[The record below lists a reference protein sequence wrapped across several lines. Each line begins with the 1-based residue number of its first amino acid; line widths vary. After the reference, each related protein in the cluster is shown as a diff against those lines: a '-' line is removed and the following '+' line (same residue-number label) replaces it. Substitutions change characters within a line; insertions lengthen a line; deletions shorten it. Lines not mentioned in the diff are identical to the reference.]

1 MNSYDN
7 YYPRPLLKRNSFFSL
22 NGDDWLLN
30 GRNINVPFPPE
41 SVLSGYDGDLNE
53 LVYHKR
59 FSLPENFYKEND
71 RVILHFGGIDLL
83 ADVFLNDSFIFHNEG
98 GYLPFSVDISEY
110 LKDDN
115 LLEVRAIDDL
125 DYFYPYGKQ
134 SKNPSGMWYTPISGI
149 WRSVWIEALPQNG
162 IENLNI
168 RTDMNTLHLEILS
181 NAQKFLVEFDNFSQ
195 EFDSNIIDIT
205 VKNPHLWSPQD
216 PYLYNLKISTD
227 DDQIESYFGL
237 KKIESRTI
245 NGYKRLFLNKQ
256 PLFMNG
262 LLDQG
267 YFEKGIYTPENVK
280 EYENDILGIKELGFN
295 TLRKHIKIEDE
306 AFYYYC
312 DLHGIL
318 VLQDM
323 VNSGKYS
330 FFIDTI
336 LPTIGF
342 LKIKKRLR
350 DKKRLEFFLDHSR
363 KTIAHLKSHPCLIGY
378 TIYNEGWGQQ
388 EASMCYEILKKEDP
402 DRLFDSTSGWFFDDK
417 SDFDSYHIYFR
428 NKVLK
433 GKDKL
438 LLLSE
443 CGGFTRNIEEHTDS
457 KKTSYG
463 YGKTSSEEELTER
476 IIDMHKKMVIPSI
489 ENGLVGYI
497 MTQISDVEG
506 EINGMFTYDRRI
518 CKVNKKKILE
528 ANNELTR
535 IYMKVCGSAE

>member
-22 NGDDWLLN
+22 NGLWELN
-30 GRNINVPFPPE
+30 GQNINVPFPPE
-41 SVLSGYDGDLNE
+41 AKLSGYDGDLGN
-53 LVYHKR
+53 LVYRKR
-59 FSLPENFYKEND
+59 FTLPENFYKESD
-71 RVILHFGGIDLL
+71 RVILHFGAIDQL
-83 ADVFLNDSFIFHNEG
+83 ADVFLNDTFITHNEG
-98 GYLPFSVDISEY
+98 GYLPFSVDISRY
-110 LKDDN
+110 LEDDN
-115 LLEVRAIDDL
+115 LLEVRVTDEL

-134 SKNPSGMWYTPISGI
+134 SKKPAGMWYTPVSGI
-149 WRSVWIEALPQNG
+149 WKSVWIEALPQNG

-168 RTDMNTLHLEILS
+168 KTDMNSLHLQILS
-181 NAQKFLVEFDNFSQ
+181 NAQKFKVEFENYC
-195 EFDSNIIDIT
+195 EVFDSNIIDIAIPE
-205 VKNPHLWSPQD
+205 PHLWSLQD
-216 PYLYNLKISTD
+216 PYLYKLKITTD

-237 KKIESRTI
+237 RKIETRII
-245 NGYKRLFLNKQ
+245 NGHERLFMNNR
-256 PLFMNG
+256 PLFING

-267 YFEKGIYTPENVK
+267 YFEKGIYTPEDVK
-280 EYENDILGIKELGFN
+280 EYERDIVGIKELGFN

-312 DLHGIL
+312 DKHGIL
-318 VLQDM
+318 VIQDM

-330 FFIDTI
+330 FFKDTI

-342 LKIKKRLR
+342 LKLR
-350 DKKRLEFFLDHSR
+350 RKAKDKKRLEFFLDQSR
-363 KTIAHLKSHPCLIGY
+363 RTIGLLKSHPSLIGY

-388 EASMCYEILKKEDP
+388 EASACYEILKKEDP
-402 DRLFDSTSGWFFDDK
+402 DRLFDATSGWFFDDK
-417 SDFDSYHIYFR
+417 SNFDSYHIYFR

-433 GKDKL
+433 GKQRL

-443 CGGFTRNIEEHTDS
+443 CGGFTRNIEEHSDS

-463 YGKTSSEEELTER
+463 YGKTDSEEELTER
-476 IIDMHKKMVIPSI
+476 IIDMHRKMVIPSI

-506 EINGMFTYDRRI
+506 EINGMFTYDRSV
-518 CKVNKKKILE
+518 CKVNKKKILA

-535 IYMKVCGSAE
+535 IYNGVCGSAE

>member
-22 NGDDWLLN
+22 NGLWELN
-30 GRNINVPFPPE
+30 GQNINVPFPPE
-41 SVLSGYDGDLNE
+41 AKLSGYDGDLGN
-53 LVYHKR
+53 LVYRKR
-59 FSLPENFYKEND
+59 FTLPENFYKESD
-71 RVILHFGGIDLL
+71 RVILHFGAIDQL
-83 ADVFLNDSFIFHNEG
+83 ADVFLNDTFITHNEG
-98 GYLPFSVDISEY
+98 GYLPFSVDISRY
-110 LKDDN
+110 LEDDN
-115 LLEVRAIDDL
+115 LLEVRVTDEL

-134 SKNPSGMWYTPISGI
+134 SKKPAGMWYTPVSGI
-149 WRSVWIEALPQNG
+149 WKSVWIEALPQNG

-168 RTDMNTLHLEILS
+168 KTDMNSLHLQILS
-181 NAQKFLVEFDNFSQ
+181 NAQKFKVEFENYC
-195 EFDSNIIDIT
+195 EVFDSNIIDIAIPE
-205 VKNPHLWSPQD
+205 PHLWSLQD
-216 PYLYNLKISTD
+216 PYLYKLKITTD

-237 KKIESRTI
+237 RKIEARII
-245 NGYKRLFLNKQ
+245 NGHERLFMNNR
-256 PLFMNG
+256 PLFING

-267 YFEKGIYTPENVK
+267 YFEKGIYTPEDVK
-280 EYENDILGIKELGFN
+280 EYERDIVGIKELGFN

-312 DLHGIL
+312 DKHGIL
-318 VLQDM
+318 VIQDM

-330 FFIDTI
+330 FFKDTI

-342 LKIKKRLR
+342 LKLR
-350 DKKRLEFFLDHSR
+350 RKTKDKKRLEFFLDQSR
-363 KTIAHLKSHPCLIGY
+363 RTIGLLKSHPSLIGY

-388 EASMCYEILKKEDP
+388 EASACYEILKKEDP
-402 DRLFDSTSGWFFDDK
+402 DRLFDATSGWFFDDK

-433 GKDKL
+433 GKQRL

-443 CGGFTRNIEEHTDS
+443 CGGFTRNIEEHSDS

-463 YGKTSSEEELTER
+463 YGKTDSEEELTER
-476 IIDMHKKMVIPSI
+476 IIDMHRKMVIPSI

-506 EINGMFTYDRRI
+506 EINGMFTYDRSV
-518 CKVNKKKILE
+518 CKVNKKKILA

-535 IYMKVCGSAE
+535 IYDGVCGSAE

>member
-22 NGDDWLLN
+22 NGLWELN
-30 GRNINVPFPPE
+30 GQNINVPFPPE
-41 SVLSGYDGDLNE
+41 AKLSGYDGDLGN
-53 LVYHKR
+53 LVYRKR
-59 FSLPENFYKEND
+59 FTLPENFYKKSD
-71 RVILHFGGIDLL
+71 RVILHFGAIDQL
-83 ADVFLNDSFIFHNEG
+83 ADVFLNDTFITHNEG
-98 GYLPFSVDISEY
+98 GYLPFSVDISRY
-110 LKDDN
+110 LEDDN
-115 LLEVRAIDDL
+115 LLEVRVTDEL

-134 SKNPSGMWYTPISGI
+134 SKKPAGMWYTPVSGI
-149 WRSVWIEALPQNG
+149 WKSVWIEALPQNG

-168 RTDMNTLHLEILS
+168 KTDMNSLHLQILS
-181 NAQKFLVEFDNFSQ
+181 NAQKFKVEFENYC
-195 EFDSNIIDIT
+195 EVFDSNIIDIAIPE
-205 VKNPHLWSPQD
+205 PHLWSLQD
-216 PYLYNLKISTD
+216 PYLYKLKITTD

-237 KKIESRTI
+237 RKIETRII
-245 NGYKRLFLNKQ
+245 NGHERLFMNNR
-256 PLFMNG
+256 PLFING

-267 YFEKGIYTPENVK
+267 YFEKGIYTPEDVK
-280 EYENDILGIKELGFN
+280 EYERDIVGIKELGFN

-312 DLHGIL
+312 DKHGIL
-318 VLQDM
+318 VIQDM

-330 FFIDTI
+330 FFKDTI

-342 LKIKKRLR
+342 LKLR
-350 DKKRLEFFLDHSR
+350 RKAKDKKRLEFFLDQSR
-363 KTIAHLKSHPCLIGY
+363 RTIGLLKSHPSLIGY

-388 EASMCYEILKKEDP
+388 EASACYEILKKEDP
-402 DRLFDSTSGWFFDDK
+402 DRLFDATSGWFFDDK
-417 SDFDSYHIYFR
+417 SNFDSYHIYFR

-433 GKDKL
+433 GKQRL

-443 CGGFTRNIEEHTDS
+443 CGGFTRNIEEHSDS

-463 YGKTSSEEELTER
+463 YGKTDSEEELTER
-476 IIDMHKKMVIPSI
+476 IIDMHRKMVIPSI

-506 EINGMFTYDRRI
+506 EINGMFTYDRSV
-518 CKVNKKKILE
+518 CKVNKKKILA

-535 IYMKVCGSAE
+535 IYNGVCGSAE

>member
-22 NGDDWLLN
+22 NGLWELN
-30 GRNINVPFPPE
+30 GQNINVPFPPE
-41 SVLSGYDGDLNE
+41 AKLSGYDGDLGN
-53 LVYHKR
+53 LVYRKR
-59 FSLPENFYKEND
+59 FTLPENFYKESD
-71 RVILHFGGIDLL
+71 RVILHFGAIDQL
-83 ADVFLNDSFIFHNEG
+83 ADVFLNDTFITHNEG
-98 GYLPFSVDISEY
+98 GYLPFSVDISRY
-110 LKDDN
+110 LEDDN
-115 LLEVRAIDDL
+115 LLEVRVTDEL

-134 SKNPSGMWYTPISGI
+134 SKKPAGMWYTPVSGI
-149 WRSVWIEALPQNG
+149 WKSVWIEALPQNG

-168 RTDMNTLHLEILS
+168 KTDMNSLHLQILS
-181 NAQKFLVEFDNFSQ
+181 NAQKFKVEFENYC
-195 EFDSNIIDIT
+195 EVFDSNIIDIAIPE
-205 VKNPHLWSPQD
+205 PHLWSLQD
-216 PYLYNLKISTD
+216 PYLYKLKITTD

-237 KKIESRTI
+237 RKIETRII
-245 NGYKRLFLNKQ
+245 NGHERLFMNNR
-256 PLFMNG
+256 PFFING

-267 YFEKGIYTPENVK
+267 YFEKGIYTPEDVK
-280 EYENDILGIKELGFN
+280 EYERDIVGIKELGFN

-312 DLHGIL
+312 DKHGIL
-318 VLQDM
+318 VIQDM

-330 FFIDTI
+330 FFKDTI

-342 LKIKKRLR
+342 LKLR
-350 DKKRLEFFLDHSR
+350 RKAKDKKRLEFFLDQSR
-363 KTIAHLKSHPCLIGY
+363 RTIGLLKSHPSLIGY

-388 EASMCYEILKKEDP
+388 EASACYEILKKEDP
-402 DRLFDSTSGWFFDDK
+402 DRLFDATSGWFFDDK

-433 GKDKL
+433 GKQRL

-443 CGGFTRNIEEHTDS
+443 CGGFTRNIEEHSDS

-463 YGKTSSEEELTER
+463 YGKTDSEEELTER
-476 IIDMHKKMVIPSI
+476 IIDMHRKMVIPSI

-506 EINGMFTYDRRI
+506 EINGMFTYDRSV
-518 CKVNKKKILE
+518 CKVNKKKILA

-535 IYMKVCGSAE
+535 IYDGVCGSAE

>member
-22 NGDDWLLN
+22 NGLWELN
-30 GRNINVPFPPE
+30 GQNINVPFPPE
-41 SVLSGYDGDLNE
+41 AKLSGYDDDLGN
-53 LVYHKR
+53 LVYRKR
-59 FSLPENFYKEND
+59 FTLPENFYKESD
-71 RVILHFGGIDLL
+71 RVILHFGAIDQL
-83 ADVFLNDSFIFHNEG
+83 ADVFLNDTFITHNEG
-98 GYLPFSVDISEY
+98 GYLPFSVDISRY
-110 LKDDN
+110 LEDDN
-115 LLEVRAIDDL
+115 LLEVRVTDEL

-134 SKNPSGMWYTPISGI
+134 SKKPAGMWYTPVSGI
-149 WRSVWIEALPQNG
+149 WKSVWIEALPQNG

-168 RTDMNTLHLEILS
+168 KTDMNSLHLQILS
-181 NAQKFLVEFDNFSQ
+181 NAQKFKVEFENYC
-195 EFDSNIIDIT
+195 EVFDSNIIDIAIPE
-205 VKNPHLWSPQD
+205 PHLWSLQD
-216 PYLYNLKISTD
+216 PYLYKLKITTD

-237 KKIESRTI
+237 RKIETRII
-245 NGYKRLFLNKQ
+245 NGHER
-256 PLFMNG
+256 LFMNNRPLFIKG

-280 EYENDILGIKELGFN
+280 EYERDIVGIKELGFN

-312 DLHGIL
+312 DKHGIL
-318 VLQDM
+318 VIQDM

-330 FFIDTI
+330 FFKDTI

-342 LKIKKRLR
+342 LKLR
-350 DKKRLEFFLDHSR
+350 RKAKDKKRLEFFLDQSR
-363 KTIAHLKSHPCLIGY
+363 RTIGLLKSHPSLIGY

-388 EASMCYEILKKEDP
+388 EASACYEILKKEDP
-402 DRLFDSTSGWFFDDK
+402 DRLFDATSGWFFDDK

-433 GKDKL
+433 GKQRL

-443 CGGFTRNIEEHTDS
+443 CGGFTRNIEEHSDS

-463 YGKTSSEEELTER
+463 YGKTDSEEELTER
-476 IIDMHKKMVIPSI
+476 IIDMHRKMVIPSI

-506 EINGMFTYDRRI
+506 EINGMFTYDRSV
-518 CKVNKKKILE
+518 CKVNKKKILA

-535 IYMKVCGSAE
+535 IYDGVCGSAE

>member
-22 NGDDWLLN
+22 NGLWELN
-30 GRNINVPFPPE
+30 GQNINVPFPPE
-41 SVLSGYDGDLNE
+41 AKLSGYDGDLGN
-53 LVYHKR
+53 LVYRKR
-59 FSLPENFYKEND
+59 FTLPENFYKESD
-71 RVILHFGGIDLL
+71 RVILHFGAIDQL
-83 ADVFLNDSFIFHNEG
+83 ADVFLNDTFITHNEG
-98 GYLPFSVDISEY
+98 GYLPFSVDISRY
-110 LKDDN
+110 LEDDN
-115 LLEVRAIDDL
+115 LLEVRVTDEL

-134 SKNPSGMWYTPISGI
+134 SKKPAGMWYTPVSGI
-149 WRSVWIEALPQNG
+149 WKSVWIEALPQNG

-168 RTDMNTLHLEILS
+168 KTDMNSLHLQILS
-181 NAQKFLVEFDNFSQ
+181 NAQKFKVEFENYC
-195 EFDSNIIDIT
+195 EVFDSNIIDIAIPE
-205 VKNPHLWSPQD
+205 PHLWSLQD
-216 PYLYNLKISTD
+216 PYLYKLKITTD

-237 KKIESRTI
+237 RKIEARII
-245 NGYKRLFLNKQ
+245 NGHERLFMNNR
-256 PLFMNG
+256 PLFING

-267 YFEKGIYTPENVK
+267 YFEKGIYTPEDVK
-280 EYENDILGIKELGFN
+280 EYERDIVGIKELGFN

-312 DLHGIL
+312 DKHGIL
-318 VLQDM
+318 VIQDM

-330 FFIDTI
+330 FFKDTI

-342 LKIKKRLR
+342 LKLR
-350 DKKRLEFFLDHSR
+350 RKAKDKKRLEFFLDQSR
-363 KTIAHLKSHPCLIGY
+363 RTIGLLKSHPSLIGY

-388 EASMCYEILKKEDP
+388 EASACYEILKKEDP
-402 DRLFDSTSGWFFDDK
+402 DRLFDATSGWFFDDK

-433 GKDKL
+433 GKQRL

-443 CGGFTRNIEEHTDS
+443 CGGFTRNIEEHSDS

-463 YGKTSSEEELTER
+463 YGKTDSEEELTER
-476 IIDMHKKMVIPSI
+476 IIDMHRKMVIPSI

-506 EINGMFTYDRRI
+506 EINGMFTYDRSV
-518 CKVNKKKILE
+518 CKVNKKKILA

-535 IYMKVCGSAE
+535 IYDGVCGSAE

>member
-22 NGDDWLLN
+22 NGLWELN
-30 GRNINVPFPPE
+30 GQNINVPFPPE
-41 SVLSGYDGDLNE
+41 AKLSGYDGDLGN
-53 LVYHKR
+53 LVYRKR
-59 FSLPENFYKEND
+59 FTLPENFYKESD
-71 RVILHFGGIDLL
+71 RVILHFGAIDQL
-83 ADVFLNDSFIFHNEG
+83 ADVFLNDTFITHNEG
-98 GYLPFSVDISEY
+98 GYLPFSVDISRY
-110 LKDDN
+110 LEDDN
-115 LLEVRAIDDL
+115 LLEVRVTDEL

-134 SKNPSGMWYTPISGI
+134 SKKPAGMWYTPVSGI
-149 WRSVWIEALPQNG
+149 WKSVWIEALPQNG

-168 RTDMNTLHLEILS
+168 KTDMNSLHLQILS
-181 NAQKFLVEFDNFSQ
+181 NAQKFKVEFENYC
-195 EFDSNIIDIT
+195 EVFDSNIIDIAIPE
-205 VKNPHLWSPQD
+205 PHLWSLQD
-216 PYLYNLKISTD
+216 PYLYKLKITTD

-237 KKIESRTI
+237 RKIETRII
-245 NGYKRLFLNKQ
+245 NGHERLFMNNR
-256 PLFMNG
+256 PLFING

-267 YFEKGIYTPENVK
+267 YFEKGIYTPEDVK
-280 EYENDILGIKELGFN
+280 EYERDIVGIKELGFN

-312 DLHGIL
+312 DKHGIL
-318 VLQDM
+318 VIQDM

-330 FFIDTI
+330 FFKDTI

-342 LKIKKRLR
+342 LKLR
-350 DKKRLEFFLDHSR
+350 RKAKDKKRLEFFLDQSR
-363 KTIAHLKSHPCLIGY
+363 RTIGLLKSHPSLIGY

-388 EASMCYEILKKEDP
+388 EASACYEILKKEDP
-402 DRLFDSTSGWFFDDK
+402 DRLFDATSGWFFDDK

-433 GKDKL
+433 GKQRL

-443 CGGFTRNIEEHTDS
+443 CGGFTRNIEEHSDS

-463 YGKTSSEEELTER
+463 YGKTDSEEELTER
-476 IIDMHKKMVIPSI
+476 IIDMHRKMVIPSI

-506 EINGMFTYDRRI
+506 EINGMFTYDRSV
-518 CKVNKKKILE
+518 CKVNKKKILA

-535 IYMKVCGSAE
+535 IYDGVCGSAE

>member
-22 NGDDWLLN
+22 NGLWELN
-30 GRNINVPFPPE
+30 GQNINVPFPPE
-41 SVLSGYDGDLNE
+41 AKLSGYDGDLGN
-53 LVYHKR
+53 LVYRKR
-59 FSLPENFYKEND
+59 FTLPENFYKKSD
-71 RVILHFGGIDLL
+71 RVILHFGAIDQL
-83 ADVFLNDSFIFHNEG
+83 ADVFLNDTFITHNEG
-98 GYLPFSVDISEY
+98 GYLPFSVDISRY
-110 LKDDN
+110 LEDDN
-115 LLEVRAIDDL
+115 LLEVRVTDEL

-134 SKNPSGMWYTPISGI
+134 SKKPAGMWYTPVSGI
-149 WRSVWIEALPQNG
+149 WKSVWIEALPQNG

-168 RTDMNTLHLEILS
+168 KTDMNSLHLQILS
-181 NAQKFLVEFDNFSQ
+181 NAQKFKVEFENYC
-195 EFDSNIIDIT
+195 EVFDSNIIDIAIPE
-205 VKNPHLWSPQD
+205 PHLWSLQD
-216 PYLYNLKISTD
+216 PYLYKLKITTD

-237 KKIESRTI
+237 RKIETRII
-245 NGYKRLFLNKQ
+245 NGHERLFMNNR
-256 PLFMNG
+256 PLFING

-267 YFEKGIYTPENVK
+267 YFEKGIYTPEDVK
-280 EYENDILGIKELGFN
+280 EYERDIVGIKELGFN

-312 DLHGIL
+312 DKHGIL
-318 VLQDM
+318 VIQDM

-330 FFIDTI
+330 FFKDTI

-342 LKIKKRLR
+342 LKLR
-350 DKKRLEFFLDHSR
+350 RKAKDKKRLEFFLDQSR
-363 KTIAHLKSHPCLIGY
+363 RTIGLLKSHPSLIGY

-388 EASMCYEILKKEDP
+388 EASACYEILKKEDP
-402 DRLFDSTSGWFFDDK
+402 DRLFDATSGWFFDDK

-433 GKDKL
+433 GKQRL

-443 CGGFTRNIEEHTDS
+443 CGGFTRNIEEHSDS

-463 YGKTSSEEELTER
+463 YGKTDSEEELTER
-476 IIDMHKKMVIPSI
+476 IIDMHRKMVIPSI

-506 EINGMFTYDRRI
+506 EINGMFTYDRSV
-518 CKVNKKKILE
+518 CKVNKKKILA

-535 IYMKVCGSAE
+535 IYNGVCGSAE

>member
-22 NGDDWLLN
+22 NGLWELN
-30 GRNINVPFPPE
+30 GQNINVPFPPE
-41 SVLSGYDGDLNE
+41 AKLSGYDGDLGN
-53 LVYHKR
+53 LVYRKR
-59 FSLPENFYKEND
+59 FTLPENFYKESD
-71 RVILHFGGIDLL
+71 RVILHFGAIDQL
-83 ADVFLNDSFIFHNEG
+83 ADVFLNDTFITHNEG
-98 GYLPFSVDISEY
+98 GYLPFSVDISRY
-110 LKDDN
+110 LEDDN
-115 LLEVRAIDDL
+115 LLEVRVTDEL

-134 SKNPSGMWYTPISGI
+134 SKKPAGMWYTPVSGI
-149 WRSVWIEALPQNG
+149 WKSVWIEALPQNG

-168 RTDMNTLHLEILS
+168 KTDMNSLHLQILS
-181 NAQKFLVEFDNFSQ
+181 NAQKFKVEFENYC
-195 EFDSNIIDIT
+195 EVFDSNIIDIAIPE
-205 VKNPHLWSPQD
+205 PHLWSLQD
-216 PYLYNLKISTD
+216 PYLYKLKITTD

-237 KKIESRTI
+237 RKIEARII
-245 NGYKRLFLNKQ
+245 NGHERLFMNNR
-256 PLFMNG
+256 PLFING

-267 YFEKGIYTPENVK
+267 YFEKGIYTPEDVI
-280 EYENDILGIKELGFN
+280 EYERDIVGIKELGFN

-312 DLHGIL
+312 DKHGIL
-318 VLQDM
+318 VIQDM

-330 FFIDTI
+330 FFKDTI

-342 LKIKKRLR
+342 LKLR
-350 DKKRLEFFLDHSR
+350 RKTKDKKRLEFFLDQSR
-363 KTIAHLKSHPCLIGY
+363 RTIGLLKSHPSLIGY

-388 EASMCYEILKKEDP
+388 EASACYEILKKEDP
-402 DRLFDSTSGWFFDDK
+402 DRLFDATSGWFFDDK

-433 GKDKL
+433 GKQRL

-443 CGGFTRNIEEHTDS
+443 CGGFTRNIEEHSDS

-463 YGKTSSEEELTER
+463 YGKTDSEEELTER
-476 IIDMHKKMVIPSI
+476 IIDMHRKMVIPSI

-506 EINGMFTYDRRI
+506 EINGMFTYDRSV
-518 CKVNKKKILE
+518 CKVNKKKILA

-535 IYMKVCGSAE
+535 IYDGVCGSAE

>member
-22 NGDDWLLN
+22 NGLWELN
-30 GRNINVPFPPE
+30 GQNINVPFPPE
-41 SVLSGYDGDLNE
+41 AKLSGYDGDLGN
-53 LVYHKR
+53 LVYRKR
-59 FSLPENFYKEND
+59 FTLPENFYKESD
-71 RVILHFGGIDLL
+71 RVILHFGAIDQL
-83 ADVFLNDSFIFHNEG
+83 ADVFLNDTFITHNEG
-98 GYLPFSVDISEY
+98 GYLPFSVDISRY
-110 LKDDN
+110 LEDDN
-115 LLEVRAIDDL
+115 LLEVRVTDEL

-134 SKNPSGMWYTPISGI
+134 SKKPAGMWYTPVSGI
-149 WRSVWIEALPQNG
+149 WKSVWIEALPQNG

-168 RTDMNTLHLEILS
+168 KTDMNSLHLQILS
-181 NAQKFLVEFDNFSQ
+181 NAQKFKVEFENYC
-195 EFDSNIIDIT
+195 EVFDSNIIDIAIPE
-205 VKNPHLWSPQD
+205 PHLWSLQD
-216 PYLYNLKISTD
+216 PYLYKLKITTD

-237 KKIESRTI
+237 RKIETRII
-245 NGYKRLFLNKQ
+245 NGHERLFMNNR
-256 PLFMNG
+256 PLFING

-267 YFEKGIYTPENVK
+267 YFEKGIYTPEDVK
-280 EYENDILGIKELGFN
+280 EYERDIVGIKELGFN

-312 DLHGIL
+312 DKHGIL
-318 VLQDM
+318 VIQDM

-330 FFIDTI
+330 FFKDTI

-342 LKIKKRLR
+342 LKLR
-350 DKKRLEFFLDHSR
+350 RKAKDKKRLEFFLDQSR
-363 KTIAHLKSHPCLIGY
+363 RTIGLLKSHPSLIGY

-388 EASMCYEILKKEDP
+388 EASTCYEILKKEDP
-402 DRLFDSTSGWFFDDK
+402 DRLFDATSGWFFDDK

-433 GKDKL
+433 GKQRL

-443 CGGFTRNIEEHTDS
+443 CGGFTRNIEEHSDS

-463 YGKTSSEEELTER
+463 YGKTDSEEELTER
-476 IIDMHKKMVIPSI
+476 IIDMHRKMVIPSI

-506 EINGMFTYDRRI
+506 EINGMFTYDRSV
-518 CKVNKKKILE
+518 CKVNKKKILA

-535 IYMKVCGSAE
+535 IYDGVCGSAE

>member
-22 NGDDWLLN
+22 NGLWELN
-30 GRNINVPFPPE
+30 GQNINVPFPPE
-41 SVLSGYDGDLNE
+41 AKLSGYDGDLGN
-53 LVYHKR
+53 LVYRKR
-59 FSLPENFYKEND
+59 FTLPENFYKESD
-71 RVILHFGGIDLL
+71 RVILHFGAIDQL
-83 ADVFLNDSFIFHNEG
+83 ADVFLNDTFITHNEG
-98 GYLPFSVDISEY
+98 GYLPFSVDISRY
-110 LKDDN
+110 LEDDN
-115 LLEVRAIDDL
+115 LLEVRVTDEL

-134 SKNPSGMWYTPISGI
+134 SKKPAGMWYTPVSGI
-149 WRSVWIEALPQNG
+149 WKSVWIEALPQNG

-168 RTDMNTLHLEILS
+168 KTDMNSLHLQILS
-181 NAQKFLVEFDNFSQ
+181 NAQKFKVEFENYC
-195 EFDSNIIDIT
+195 EVFDSNIIDIAIPE
-205 VKNPHLWSPQD
+205 PHLWSLQD
-216 PYLYNLKISTD
+216 PYLYKLKITTD

-237 KKIESRTI
+237 RKIEARII
-245 NGYKRLFLNKQ
+245 NGHERLFMNNR
-256 PLFMNG
+256 PLFING

-267 YFEKGIYTPENVK
+267 YFEKGIYTPEDVK
-280 EYENDILGIKELGFN
+280 EYERDIVGIKELGFN

-312 DLHGIL
+312 DKHGIL
-318 VLQDM
+318 VTQDM

-330 FFIDTI
+330 FFKDTI

-342 LKIKKRLR
+342 LKLR
-350 DKKRLEFFLDHSR
+350 RKAKDKKRLEFFLDQSR
-363 KTIAHLKSHPCLIGY
+363 RTIGLLKSHPSLIGY

-388 EASMCYEILKKEDP
+388 EASACYEILKKEDP
-402 DRLFDSTSGWFFDDK
+402 DRLFDATSGWFFDDK

-433 GKDKL
+433 GKQRL

-443 CGGFTRNIEEHTDS
+443 CGGFTRNIEEHSDS

-463 YGKTSSEEELTER
+463 YGKTDSEEELTER
-476 IIDMHKKMVIPSI
+476 IIDMHRKMVIPSI

-506 EINGMFTYDRRI
+506 EINGMFTYDRSV
-518 CKVNKKKILE
+518 CKVNKKKILA

-535 IYMKVCGSAE
+535 IYDGVCGSAE

>member
-22 NGDDWLLN
+22 NSLWELN
-30 GRNINVPFPPE
+30 GQNINVPFPPE
-41 SVLSGYDGDLNE
+41 AKLSGYDGDLGN
-53 LVYHKR
+53 LVYRKR
-59 FSLPENFYKEND
+59 FTLPENFYKESD
-71 RVILHFGGIDLL
+71 RVILHFGAIDQL
-83 ADVFLNDSFIFHNEG
+83 ADVFLNDTFITHNEG
-98 GYLPFSVDISEY
+98 GYLPFSVDISRY
-110 LKDDN
+110 LEDDN
-115 LLEVRAIDDL
+115 LLEVRVTDEL

-134 SKNPSGMWYTPISGI
+134 SKKPAGMWYTPVSGI
-149 WRSVWIEALPQNG
+149 WKSVWIEALPQNG

-168 RTDMNTLHLEILS
+168 KTDMNSLHLQILS
-181 NAQKFLVEFDNFSQ
+181 NAQKFKVEFENYC
-195 EFDSNIIDIT
+195 EVFDSNIIDIAIPE
-205 VKNPHLWSPQD
+205 PHLWSLQD
-216 PYLYNLKISTD
+216 PYLYKLKITTD

-237 KKIESRTI
+237 RKIEARII
-245 NGYKRLFLNKQ
+245 NGHERLFMNNR
-256 PLFMNG
+256 PLFING

-267 YFEKGIYTPENVK
+267 YFEKGIYTPEDVK
-280 EYENDILGIKELGFN
+280 EYERDIVGIKELGFN
-295 TLRKHIKIEDE
+295 TLRKHIKLEDE

-312 DLHGIL
+312 DKHGIL
-318 VLQDM
+318 VIQDM

-330 FFIDTI
+330 FFKDTI

-342 LKIKKRLR
+342 LKLR
-350 DKKRLEFFLDHSR
+350 RKAKDKKRLEFFLDQSR
-363 KTIAHLKSHPCLIGY
+363 RTIGLLKSHPSLIGY

-388 EASMCYEILKKEDP
+388 EASACYEILKKEDP
-402 DRLFDSTSGWFFDDK
+402 DRLFDATSGWFFDDK

-433 GKDKL
+433 GKQRL

-443 CGGFTRNIEEHTDS
+443 CGGFTRNIEEHSDS

-463 YGKTSSEEELTER
+463 YGKTDSEEELTER
-476 IIDMHKKMVIPSI
+476 IIDMHRKMVIPSI

-506 EINGMFTYDRRI
+506 EINGMFTYDRSV
-518 CKVNKKKILE
+518 CKVNKKKILA

-535 IYMKVCGSAE
+535 IYDGVCGSAE